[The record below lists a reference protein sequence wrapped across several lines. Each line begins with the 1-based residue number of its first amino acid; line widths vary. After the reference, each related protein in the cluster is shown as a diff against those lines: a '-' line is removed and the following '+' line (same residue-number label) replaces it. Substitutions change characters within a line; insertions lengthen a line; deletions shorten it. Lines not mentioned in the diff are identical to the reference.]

1 MNKPNGNGSGALYKV
16 AYAELVQSALKD
28 LLGRA
33 KEKGILGE
41 VLAAVKEID
50 GRRHRDPTVFGE
62 PHQNLKHGKGQVRT
76 AFVRP
81 LAVAYIVYEEERTVL
96 VTRPLLPL
104 PEIGL

>member
-41 VLAAVKEID
+41 VLAAVKEI
-50 GRRHRDPTVFGE
+50 
-62 PHQNLKHGKGQVRT
+62 QNLKHGKGQVRT

-81 LAVAYIVYEEERTVL
+81 LAVAYTVYEEERIVL